1 MADEGRIGDLW
12 DITDESPVG
21 RGKAKLTRAAIHE
34 FCAQILRGNFM
45 YVAGQRLGFTKSQ
58 IYNWRDR
65 GAKELAALEAGE
77 SDTIGLCGMFV
88 LESDR
93 ASADLHDRLI
103 VDVLECEDPKVKW
116 DFMRRRWSKQY
127 SGNPATVEDPNTGE
141 SEKIDVA
148 ALIVERLEALRESD
162 V

>member
-1 MADEGRIGDLW
+1 MAEVGRIEDLW
-12 DITDESPVG
+12 RIADESPVG
-21 RGKAKLTRAAIHE
+21 RGKSKLTRAAIGE
-34 FCAQILRGNFM
+34 FCREIRRGNFM
-45 YVAGQRLGFTKSQ
+45 YIAGQRLGFTKSQ

-65 GAKELAALEAGE
+65 GSKELAALESGE
-77 SDTIGLCGMFV
+77 SDTIGLCAMFV
-88 LESDR
+88 VESDR

-116 DFMRRRWSKQY
+116 DFMRKRWSKQY

-148 ALIVERLEALRESD
+148 ALIVERLEALQDSD